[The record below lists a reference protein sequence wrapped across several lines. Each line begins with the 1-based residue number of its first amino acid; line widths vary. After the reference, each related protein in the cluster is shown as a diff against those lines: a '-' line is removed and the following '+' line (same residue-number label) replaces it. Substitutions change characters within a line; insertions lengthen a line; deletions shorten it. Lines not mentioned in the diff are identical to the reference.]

1 MRPKIFLY
9 FCFTFVAG
17 LFVPLRGIANP
28 QQNHPQV
35 TENGIAC
42 FHSAG
47 FPTVDAPAIGVELLK
62 SALKGLKV
70 EYLSANELKEQ
81 LNAGR
86 FGTLVLP
93 YGSAFPAED
102 WGTIRR
108 FLSEG
113 GNLVLLGGYPF
124 HQPVLQENGKW
135 VLGTP
140 QPTYAYQLLIGPAD
154 KIEINSSP
162 YYSRGSELVS
172 VKGSGFD
179 AKDFRF
185 PRKVYELTVRFTTTN
200 DFPDEIGSAGPRDAV
215 LRPLIQLVNGEG
227 LPVACPLLE
236 IDRLRG
242 FGAGGRWVLE
252 PSDSRL
258 NEATIR
264 KCVETAMQG
273 AARLEAF
280 PVYSCVDKG
289 EAPLLRVNE
298 FRPKPVQANP
308 SNSKV
313 SIDVQNSNGL
323 IVFRSSLSLEGTR
336 EFKTGEV
343 QVRTDQPLEP
353 GFYKVQVTNARAS
366 WRPNTFTTGFWV
378 MDRKLLES
386 GPRMSVSK
394 DWIMK
399 NGKVFPIIGTSYM
412 AGNAG
417 RKFLL
422 EPNPYLW
429 ERDFARMEKL
439 GVNYVRTGFWT
450 SWRVAMLDPGWMNE
464 EFLRSLDALLLTAAS
479 HHIVVCFN
487 LFAFLPPA
495 NGGVNPY
502 LDPKSL
508 EWQNAFATMIASR
521 YKGIGWINYDLIN
534 EPSYSPPD
542 KIWQEVPIGDKFEKA
557 AWKKWVLKTH
567 REDRGQIL
575 DDWRQ
580 ADGDTFSLP
589 TDADLTYSMIRGN
602 RLPRKGLDFDMFAQD
617 VVSNW
622 AGNLSDVIDSAGG
635 SPLVTLGQDE
645 GGMSGRVSQQ
655 WYYPF
660 VSYTSVH
667 TWWLN
672 NDLLWDVVS
681 TKVPEKPDLV
691 EETGLMRLE
700 NVDGESWR
708 TPEAARR
715 LLERKFAYA
724 FMGEGAGAVEWCWN
738 INEYQSTDNEVSI
751 GLTRADGTM
760 KIETEVL
767 SDFAGFFKK
776 AEPYLQDYPVDPIVV
791 VIPNSSFFT
800 GMPHAY
806 AGTKRLVRV
815 LGENFGVAPSMLSE
829 YKLTE
834 DRLKGVKLVIIPDAG
849 MISDSAASVL
859 YRASRRGTIVL
870 FTGAVTGN
878 EYGKVTPAFRLL
890 GINPGSAPVSRY
902 EPTNWDSGKAKSE
915 HFVTFGSE
923 KPEYLLKSISPQL
936 DTLKGNILDE
946 PLPLEMARQKG
957 PLINML
963 AAVMKYAGIKPHL
976 FDSPLMSR
984 VLYTGDA
991 ALIVCVNESSAVLS
1005 RVVSAGAYKYEI
1017 PVEAG
1022 RSRLVLVSLKNGK
1035 IIVATK
1041 GKPIVR
1047 LN

>member
-1 MRPKIFLY
+1 MRPQTL
-9 FCFTFVAG
+9 FCFLLLAG
-17 LFVPLRGIANP
+17 LVMPPLGIASSR
-28 QQNHPQV
+28 QSHPPDSAS
-35 TENGIAC
+35 EIAC
-42 FHSAG
+42 FHSTG
-47 FPTVDAPAIGVELLK
+47 FPTVDAPVIGMETLSK
-62 SALKGLKV
+62 AFDGLNV
-70 EYLSANELKEQ
+70 YYLSANQLKEQ
-81 LNAGR
+81 LAADR
-86 FGTLVLP
+86 FATLVLP

-102 WGTIRR
+102 WAAIRS

-124 HQPVLQENGKW
+124 HQPVLRENGKW
-135 VLGTP
+135 ILGTP

-154 KIEINSSP
+154 KIEIDSYP
-162 YYSRGSELVS
+162 YYSRGSKIVS
-172 VKGSGFD
+172 VKGSDFD
-179 AKDFRF
+179 ARDFRF
-185 PRKVYELTVRFTTTN
+185 PGKVYELTVRFTTTD

-215 LRPLIQLVNGEG
+215 LRPLIQVVNGEG

-252 PSDSRL
+252 PSDSKL
-258 NEATIR
+258 NAATIR
-264 KCVETAMQG
+264 KCVETAIQG

-280 PVYSCVDKG
+280 PIYSCIDKG
-289 EAPLLRVNE
+289 EVPLLRVNE
-298 FRPKPVQANP
+298 FRPKPERADL

-313 SIDVQNSNGL
+313 SINVRNSSGL
-323 IVFRSSLSLEGTR
+323 IVFSSSLSLAGTK

-343 QVRTDQPLEP
+343 QVRTHRPLGP
-353 GFYKVQVTNARAS
+353 GFYKVQVTNTHAS

-378 MDRKLLES
+378 MDRTLLES

-399 NGKVFPIIGTSYM
+399 NGKILPIIGTSYM

-429 ERDFARMEKL
+429 EKDFARMEKL
-439 GVNYVRTGFWT
+439 GINYVRTGFWT
-450 SWRVAMLDPGWMNE
+450 GWRMAMLDPGWMNE

-479 HHIVVCFN
+479 HHIVICFN

-534 EPSYSPPD
+534 EPSYAPPD

-557 AWKKWVLKTH
+557 AWKKWVLNTH
-567 REDRGQIL
+567 RDDMDQIL

-580 ADGDTFSLP
+580 ASRDTFSLP
-589 TDADLTYSMIRGN
+589 TDADLTYSMIRGD
-602 RLPRKGLDFDMFAQD
+602 RLPRKGLDFNMFAQD

-645 GGMSGRVSQQ
+645 GGMSGRLSQQ

-681 TKVPEKPDLV
+681 TKIPEKPDLV

-760 KIETEVL
+760 KIETQVL
-767 SDFAGFFKK
+767 GEFADFFKK

-806 AGTKRLVRV
+806 AGAKRLVRV
-815 LGENFGVAPSMLSE
+815 LGENFGVVPSMLSE
-829 YKLTE
+829 YKLTA
-834 DRLKGVKLVIIPDAG
+834 DRLKGVKLVIVPDAG
-849 MISDSAASVL
+849 MISDSAAYEL
-859 YRASRRGTIVL
+859 YRASRRGTKVL

-878 EYGKVTPAFRLL
+878 EYGKVTPDFRLL
-890 GINPGSAPVSRY
+890 GINPGSVPVSRY
-902 EPTNWDSGKAKSE
+902 EPTNWGPGGDKDTC
-915 HFVTFGSE
+915 FVTFGSE
-923 KPEYLLKSISPQL
+923 KPEHLLKSVSAPL

-946 PLPLEMARQKG
+946 PLPLEMAKQNR

-976 FDSPLMSR
+976 FGSPLMSR

-991 ALIVCVNESSAVLS
+991 ALIVCVNESSASLS
-1005 RVVSAGAYKYEI
+1005 RVVSVSDYKYEI

-1022 RSRLVLVSLKNGK
+1022 RSRLVLVNLKDGK
-1035 IIVATK
+1035 IIVDTK

-1047 LN
+1047 MK